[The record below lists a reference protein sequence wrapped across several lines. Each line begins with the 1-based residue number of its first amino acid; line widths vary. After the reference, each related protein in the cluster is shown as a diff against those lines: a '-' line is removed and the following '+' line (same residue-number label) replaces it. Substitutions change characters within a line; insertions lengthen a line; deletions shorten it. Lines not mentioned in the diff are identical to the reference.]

1 MVSDFMRAQEFDFT
15 EHESLRQRYRWGSF
29 GKNGDEGKKVRH
41 LQDLS
46 TNHIYNIL
54 RTQHFSLEQ
63 RDMFVLEL
71 CYRIELIEGPK

>member
-1 MVSDFMRAQEFDFT
+1 MVSEFMKAQEFDFS

-29 GKNGDEGKKVRH
+29 GKQGDESKRVRH

-54 RTQHFSLEQ
+54 RTQHLPQEQ

-71 CYRIELIEGPK
+71 CYRAEMHCD